1 MGLLNRIFGGGN
13 QQGQGM
19 GAQLISQLTTD
30 LNLTAAQLEKIK
42 SAFQQFREQRKG
54 AKAGGGDMKSRMH
67 DIKQGLKTQIQ
78 DILTPEQ
85 KQKFMQ
91 NMEKYK
97 DFFQGKD

>member
-42 SAFQQFREQRKG
+42 SAFQQVREQRKG
-54 AKAGGGDMKSRMH
+54 AKAR
-67 DIKQGLKTQIQ
+67 
-78 DILTPEQ
+78 
-85 KQKFMQ
+85 
-91 NMEKYK
+91 EKI
-97 DFFQGKD
+97 

>member
-54 AKAGGGDMKSRMH
+54 AKAAGEDMKSRMH
-67 DIKQGLKTQIQ
+67 DIKQGLKSQIQ